1 VVLCYRSLDSSLQV
15 ILGSKTKLGDER
27 LYITGPVALFED
39 AEFFVPEHYHEYL
52 TQMFGDYM
60 KLPPVEQRQ
69 GLHCIS
75 VDFGEY

>member
-1 VVLCYRSLDSSLQV
+1 
-15 ILGSKTKLGDER
+15 
-27 LYITGPVALFED
+27 
-39 AEFFVPEHYHEYL
+39 
-52 TQMFGDYM
+52 MFGDYM

>member
-1 VVLCYRSLDSSLQV
+1 L
-15 ILGSKTKLGDER
+15 
-27 LYITGPVALFED
+27 P
-39 AEFFVPEHYHEYL
+39 VPEKYDEYL